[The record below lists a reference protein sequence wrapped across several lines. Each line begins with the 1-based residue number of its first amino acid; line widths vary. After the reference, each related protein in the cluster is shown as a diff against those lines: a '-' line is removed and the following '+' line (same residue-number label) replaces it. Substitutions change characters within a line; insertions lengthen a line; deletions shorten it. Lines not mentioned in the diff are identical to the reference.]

1 MGSIEP
7 YSTSAGRRYRVR
19 YRKPD
24 HSQTD
29 KRGFR
34 TKRDAELF
42 LASVTVSM
50 TRGEWIDPS
59 TSRVTVRE
67 WGETWFEAQVQVK
80 PATRS
85 GYRYNLD
92 HHIYPV
98 WGDRRLVEIGHAE
111 VQDWVGALSARLK
124 PSTVKQIYLVLSGLM
139 KFAIRDGRLVRNP
152 CEFIR
157 LPRIERKRKGYLT
170 ADQVAHVASLC
181 SSDADLVVFLAFT
194 GLRWGEM
201 AALRVA
207 SVDFDRRRV
216 AVDESVVEL
225 EGVMTWGTPKN
236 HERRSVPF
244 PDFLVGPLAARCAG
258 RSLDAPL
265 FTSANGGLIRNGNFR
280 HRVFEPAVRQ
290 AMAEDPGFPW
300 VTPHDL
306 RHTAASL
313 AISAGAN
320 VKAVQR
326 LLGHASAAMTL
337 DVYAELFEDDL
348 DAVAAAL
355 THRVGASRVGK
366 MWAEPKKPAI
376 TKGTRPKKKGP
387 RSGNSMVAPTGVD
400 PVTSRFSVV
409 RSTN

>member
-1 MGSIEP
+1 VGSIQP
-7 YSTSAGRRYRVR
+7 YETAGGRRYRVR

-24 HSQTD
+24 HTQTD
-29 KRGFR
+29 RRGFR
-34 TKRDAELF
+34 TKREAEVF

-59 TSRVTVRE
+59 NSRITVRE
-67 WGETWFEAQVQVK
+67 WGEQWFTAQVQVK

-98 WGDRRLVEIGHAE
+98 WGERRLVGIGHAE
-111 VQDWVGALSARLK
+111 VQDWVGELSERLK
-124 PSTVKQIYLVLSGLM
+124 PSTVKQIYLLLSGLM

-170 ADQVAHVASLC
+170 ADQVAHVASFC
-181 SSDADLVVFLAFT
+181 GPNADLVVFLSFT

-201 AALRVA
+201 AALRVG

-244 PDFLVGPLAARCAG
+244 PDFLAGPLAARCAS

-290 AMAEDPGFPW
+290 SMEEDPGFPW

-355 THRVGASRVGK
+355 THRVGGSRVGK
-366 MWAEPKKPAI
+366 MWAEPKTAAL
-376 TKGTRPKKKGP
+376 TNQKGP
-387 RSGNSMVAPTGVD
+387 VKTGPD
-400 PVTSRFSVV
+400 LGI
-409 RSTN
+409 

>member
-1 MGSIEP
+1 MGSIQP
-7 YSTSAGRRYRVR
+7 YETAGGRRYRVR
-19 YRKPD
+19 YRMPD
-24 HSQTD
+24 HTQTD
-29 KRGFR
+29 RRGFR
-34 TKRDAELF
+34 TKREAEVF

-59 TSRVTVRE
+59 NSRITVRE
-67 WGETWFEAQVQVK
+67 WGEQWFTAQVQGK

-98 WGDRRLVEIGHAE
+98 WGERRLVEIGHAE
-111 VQDWVGALSARLK
+111 VQDWVGKLSERLK
-124 PSTVKQIYLVLSGLM
+124 PSTVKQIYLLLSGLM

-152 CEFIR
+152 CEFVR

-170 ADQVAHVASLC
+170 ADQVAHVASFC
-181 SSDADLVVFLAFT
+181 GANADLVVFLSFT

-201 AALRVA
+201 AALRVG

-290 AMAEDPGFPW
+290 AMEEDPGFPW

-366 MWAEPKKPAI
+366 MWADPKTAAL
-376 TKGTRPKKKGP
+376 TNQKGGL
-387 RSGNSMVAPTGVD
+387 
-400 PVTSRFSVV
+400 
-409 RSTN
+409 